1 MQVISI
7 SDRGDDAALKKT
19 VLRKTEVKLSTKQ
32 KLKRAKMAEKAEN
45 WNEKKLVHHVT
56 KLTKVRSLKKA
67 IKKDYS

>member
-1 MQVISI
+1 MISI

-45 WNEKKLVHHVT
+45 WNEKKLVHVT